1 MKEYDVFIDYSD
13 KKIDREVIVNIMYDV
28 MINLQEEEKN
38 NEKKIVA
45 LLRVSSDGQDLQS

>member
-1 MKEYDVFIDYSD
+1 MKEYEVFIDYSD

>member
-13 KKIDREVIVNIMYDV
+13 KMIDREVIVNIMYDV

>member
-13 KKIDREVIVNIMYDV
+13 KNIDREAIVNIMYDV

-38 NEKKIVA
+38 NEKKN
-45 LLRVSSDGQDLQS
+45 RTNGTKSRT

>member
-38 NEKKIVA
+38 NEKKN
-45 LLRVSSDGQDLQS
+45 SSLIAS